1 MNNIVEHLLKKVDD
15 STITLILLLLLAGL
29 LCLFGAIFKNRQAI
43 YANFV
48 ASVERKRKNDEII
61 QQLATNTGIIA
72 TLQQQV
78 ANVQK
83 ETEKYLEYRVRDREQ
98 SFEKQKDLMNGQQQ
112 TMEAVQKVD
121 AMLGLLQQGMIE
133 QLGDQIIRRCKEYT
147 QLQGIPENEL
157 DDFQRSMDVYTA
169 IGGNHGLQKR
179 FEKVVKELPLIPEK
193 EVLIKEENDYER
205 KN

>member
-1 MNNIVEHLLKKVDD
+1 MNNIVEHLLEKVDD

-29 LCLFGAIFKNRQAI
+29 LCLFGAIFKNRKAI

-61 QQLATNTGIIA
+61 QQLATNTDIIA

-78 ANVQK
+78 ANVQA
-83 ETEKYLEYRVRDREQ
+83 ETEKYLEYRVHDREQ

-112 TMEAVQKVD
+112 TMEAVKKVD

-193 EVLIKEENDYER
+193 EILIKEENDYER

>member
-29 LCLFGAIFKNRQAI
+29 LCLFGAIFKNRKVI

-112 TMEAVQKVD
+112 TMEAVKKVD

>member
-29 LCLFGAIFKNRQAI
+29 LCLFGAIFKNRKAI
-43 YANFV
+43 YANFL

-112 TMEAVQKVD
+112 TMEAVKKVD